1 MLNYAEAMV
10 ELGEFSQSVADMTIN
25 KIRSRANVPSM
36 IVSQINEVLI
46 RSGIWVIRDMQAIMP
61 YLLSYG
67 KYAGKDVSN
76 CFQRISVSTTSEDGR
91 SAIMP

>member
-36 IVSQINEVLI
+36 IVSQINE
-46 RSGIWVIRDMQAIMP
+46 SFDPKRDLGDSRYAGDYAVSP
-61 YLLSYG
+61 LLWEVRGKTYG
-67 KYAGKDVSN
+67 KD
-76 CFQRISVSTTSEDGR
+76 FQNFPFSTTSEDGR